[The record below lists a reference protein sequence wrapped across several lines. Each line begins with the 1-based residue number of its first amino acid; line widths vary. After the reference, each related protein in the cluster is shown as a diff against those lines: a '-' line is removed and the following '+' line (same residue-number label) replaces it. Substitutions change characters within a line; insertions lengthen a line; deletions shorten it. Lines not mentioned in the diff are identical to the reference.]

1 MKFLNKFKRNMYRF
15 IEKNFF
21 GLAKLIAFIVA
32 IGSIVAIVMSGLMA
46 FEKLQVTNNVRISTP
61 IIDYQ
66 EYKNGAL
73 VIENKAE
80 PGIFAKSIEE
90 ETDEIIKNLGTLS
103 DEIINKDNMKT
114 KVKVLLKLKTEKY
127 PENIQLAYI
136 SSLNRLIKQLVADAN
151 DNTNVDEF
159 LSWHDLQFAK
169 SYDDQIDIQKNEQKR
184 IDQIHTEGKE
194 LIILTIAGLGFF
206 ALFIMML
213 VLFRIEHNTRS

>member
-1 MKFLNKFKRNMYRF
+1 MYRF
-15 IEKNFF
+15 FEKNFF
-21 GLAKLIAFIVA
+21 GLAKLIAFLVA
-32 IGSIVAIVMSGLMA
+32 IGSVVAIVMSGLMA

-169 SYDDQIDIQKNEQKR
+169 SYDDQIDIQKTEQKR

>member
-1 MKFLNKFKRNMYRF
+1 MYRF

-21 GLAKLIAFIVA
+21 GLAKLIAFLVA
-32 IGSIVAIVMSGLMA
+32 IGSVVAIVMSGLMA

-194 LIILTIAGLGFF
+194 LIILTIVGLGFF

>member
-1 MKFLNKFKRNMYRF
+1 MFRF

-32 IGSIVAIVMSGLMA
+32 IGSVVAIVMSGLMA
-46 FEKLQVTNNVRISTP
+46 FEKLQTTNNVRISIP

-66 EYKNGAL
+66 EYKNGTL

-80 PGIFAKSIEE
+80 PGIFVKSIEE
-90 ETDEIIKNLGTLS
+90 ETDDINKNLGTLS
-103 DEIINKDNMKT
+103 EEIINKDNMKT

-169 SYDDQIDIQKNEQKR
+169 SYDDQIDIQKTEQKR

>member
-1 MKFLNKFKRNMYRF
+1 MYRF

-21 GLAKLIAFIVA
+21 GLAKLIAFLVA
-32 IGSIVAIVMSGLMA
+32 IGSVVAIVMSGLMA

-90 ETDEIIKNLGTLS
+90 ETDEIIKNLDTLS

-136 SSLNRLIKQLVADAN
+136 SSLNRLIKQLVADSN

-169 SYDDQIDIQKNEQKR
+169 SYNDQIDIQKTEQKR

>member
-1 MKFLNKFKRNMYRF
+1 MYRF

-32 IGSIVAIVMSGLMA
+32 IGSVVAIAMSGLMA
-46 FEKLQVTNNVRISTP
+46 FEKLQATNNVRISTP

-90 ETDEIIKNLGTLS
+90 ETDEIIKNLDTLS

-169 SYDDQIDIQKNEQKR
+169 SYNDQIDIQKTEQKR

>member
-1 MKFLNKFKRNMYRF
+1 MYRF

-46 FEKLQVTNNVRISTP
+46 FEKLQATNNVRISTP

-73 VIENKAE
+73 VIENKVE

-90 ETDEIIKNLGTLS
+90 ETDEIIKNLDTLS

>member
-1 MKFLNKFKRNMYRF
+1 MYRF
-15 IEKNFF
+15 FEKNFF

-32 IGSIVAIVMSGLMA
+32 IGSVVAIVMSGLMA

>member
-1 MKFLNKFKRNMYRF
+1 MYRF
-15 IEKNFF
+15 FEKNFF

-32 IGSIVAIVMSGLMA
+32 IGSVVAIVMSGLMA
-46 FEKLQVTNNVRISTP
+46 FEKLQTTNNVRISTP

-90 ETDEIIKNLGTLS
+90 ETDEIIKNLDTLS

-169 SYDDQIDIQKNEQKR
+169 SYDDQIDIQKTEQKR
-184 IDQIHTEGKE
+184 INQIHTEGKE

>member
-1 MKFLNKFKRNMYRF
+1 MYRF

-32 IGSIVAIVMSGLMA
+32 IGSVVAIVMSGLMA
-46 FEKLQVTNNVRISTP
+46 FEKLQATNNVRISTP

-73 VIENKAE
+73 VIENKVE

-90 ETDEIIKNLGTLS
+90 ETDEIIKNLDTLS

-169 SYDDQIDIQKNEQKR
+169 SYNDQIDIQKTEQKR

>member
-1 MKFLNKFKRNMYRF
+1 MYRF

-32 IGSIVAIVMSGLMA
+32 IGSVVAIVMSGLMA

-90 ETDEIIKNLGTLS
+90 ETDEIIKNLDTLS

-136 SSLNRLIKQLVADAN
+136 SSLNRLIKQLVADSN

-169 SYDDQIDIQKNEQKR
+169 SYNDQIDIQKTEQKR

>member
-1 MKFLNKFKRNMYRF
+1 MYRF

-32 IGSIVAIVMSGLMA
+32 IGSVVAIVMSGLMA
-46 FEKLQVTNNVRISTP
+46 FEKLQTTNNVRISTP

-66 EYKNGAL
+66 EYKNGTL

-169 SYDDQIDIQKNEQKR
+169 SYDDQIDIQKTEQKR

>member
-1 MKFLNKFKRNMYRF
+1 MYRF

-32 IGSIVAIVMSGLMA
+32 IGSVFAIVMSGLMA
-46 FEKLQVTNNVRISTP
+46 FEKLQATNNVRISTP

-169 SYDDQIDIQKNEQKR
+169 SYDDQIDIQKTEQKR

>member
-1 MKFLNKFKRNMYRF
+1 MYRF
-15 IEKNFF
+15 FEKNFF
-21 GLAKLIAFIVA
+21 GLAKLIAFLVA
-32 IGSIVAIVMSGLMA
+32 IGSLVAIVMSGLMA

>member
-1 MKFLNKFKRNMYRF
+1 MYRF
-15 IEKNFF
+15 FEKNFF
-21 GLAKLIAFIVA
+21 GLAKLIAFLVA
-32 IGSIVAIVMSGLMA
+32 IGSVVAIVMSGLMA
-46 FEKLQVTNNVRISTP
+46 FEKLQATNNVRISTP

>member
-1 MKFLNKFKRNMYRF
+1 MYRF

-32 IGSIVAIVMSGLMA
+32 IGSVFAIVMSGLMA
-46 FEKLQVTNNVRISTP
+46 FEKLQATNNVRISTP

-80 PGIFAKSIEE
+80 QGIFAKSIEE

>member
-1 MKFLNKFKRNMYRF
+1 MYRF
-15 IEKNFF
+15 FEKNFF
-21 GLAKLIAFIVA
+21 GLAKLIAFLVA
-32 IGSIVAIVMSGLMA
+32 IGSVVAIVMSGLMA

-61 IIDYQ
+61 IIDYE

-73 VIENKAE
+73 VIENKTE

-169 SYDDQIDIQKNEQKR
+169 SYDDQIDIQKTEQKR

>member
-1 MKFLNKFKRNMYRF
+1 MYRF

-32 IGSIVAIVMSGLMA
+32 IGSVVAIVMSGLMA

>member
-1 MKFLNKFKRNMYRF
+1 MYRF

-32 IGSIVAIVMSGLMA
+32 IGSVVAIVMSGLMA

-169 SYDDQIDIQKNEQKR
+169 SYDDQIDIQKTEQKR

>member
-1 MKFLNKFKRNMYRF
+1 MYRF

-21 GLAKLIAFIVA
+21 GLAKLIAFLVA
-32 IGSIVAIVMSGLMA
+32 IGSVVAIVMSGLMA

-73 VIENKAE
+73 VIENKTE

-169 SYDDQIDIQKNEQKR
+169 SYDDQIDIQKTEQKR

>member
-1 MKFLNKFKRNMYRF
+1 MYRF

-32 IGSIVAIVMSGLMA
+32 IGSVVAIVMSGLMA
-46 FEKLQVTNNVRISTP
+46 FEKLQATNNVRISTP

-90 ETDEIIKNLGTLS
+90 ETDEIIKNLDTLS

-169 SYDDQIDIQKNEQKR
+169 SYNDQIDIQKTEQKR

>member
-1 MKFLNKFKRNMYRF
+1 MYRF
-15 IEKNFF
+15 FEKNFF
-21 GLAKLIAFIVA
+21 GLAKLIAFLVA
-32 IGSIVAIVMSGLMA
+32 IGSVVAIVMSGLMA

-73 VIENKAE
+73 VIENKSE

>member
-1 MKFLNKFKRNMYRF
+1 MYRF
-15 IEKNFF
+15 FEKNFF
-21 GLAKLIAFIVA
+21 GLAKLIAFLVA
-32 IGSIVAIVMSGLMA
+32 IGSVVAIVMSGLMA

-66 EYKNGAL
+66 DYKNGAL

>member
-1 MKFLNKFKRNMYRF
+1 MYRF

-32 IGSIVAIVMSGLMA
+32 IGSVVAIAMSGLMA
-46 FEKLQVTNNVRISTP
+46 FEKLQATNNVRISTP

>member
-1 MKFLNKFKRNMYRF
+1 MYRF

-32 IGSIVAIVMSGLMA
+32 IGSVFAIVMSGLMA

-73 VIENKAE
+73 VIENKTE

-90 ETDEIIKNLGTLS
+90 ETGEIIKNLGTLS

-169 SYDDQIDIQKNEQKR
+169 SYDDQIDIQKTEQKR

>member
-1 MKFLNKFKRNMYRF
+1 MYRF

-32 IGSIVAIVMSGLMA
+32 IGSVVAIVMSGLMA
-46 FEKLQVTNNVRISTP
+46 FEKLQTTNNVRISTP

-66 EYKNGAL
+66 EYKNGKL

-80 PGIFAKSIEE
+80 QGIFAKSIEE

-169 SYDDQIDIQKNEQKR
+169 SYDDQIDIQKTEQKR

>member
-1 MKFLNKFKRNMYRF
+1 MYRF

-32 IGSIVAIVMSGLMA
+32 IGSVVAIVMSGLMA
-46 FEKLQVTNNVRISTP
+46 FEKLQTTNNVRISTP

-66 EYKNGAL
+66 EYKNGTL

>member
-1 MKFLNKFKRNMYRF
+1 MYRF
-15 IEKNFF
+15 FEKNFF

-32 IGSIVAIVMSGLMA
+32 IGSVVAIVMSGLMA

-66 EYKNGAL
+66 DYKNGAL

>member
-1 MKFLNKFKRNMYRF
+1 MYRF

-90 ETDEIIKNLGTLS
+90 ETDEIIKNLGILS

-169 SYDDQIDIQKNEQKR
+169 SYDDQIDIQKTEQKR

-194 LIILTIAGLGFF
+194 FIILTIAGLGFF

>member
-1 MKFLNKFKRNMYRF
+1 MYRF

-21 GLAKLIAFIVA
+21 GLAKLIAFLVA
-32 IGSIVAIVMSGLMA
+32 IGSVVAIVMSGLMA

-169 SYDDQIDIQKNEQKR
+169 SYDDQIDIQKTEQKR

-194 LIILTIAGLGFF
+194 LIILAIAGLGFF

>member
-1 MKFLNKFKRNMYRF
+1 MYRF
-15 IEKNFF
+15 FEKNFF

-32 IGSIVAIVMSGLMA
+32 IGSVVAIVMSGLMA
-46 FEKLQVTNNVRISTP
+46 FEKLQATNNVRISTP

-169 SYDDQIDIQKNEQKR
+169 SYDDQIDIQKTEQKR

>member
-1 MKFLNKFKRNMYRF
+1 MYRF

-21 GLAKLIAFIVA
+21 GVAKLIAFIVA
-32 IGSIVAIVMSGLMA
+32 IGSVVAIVMSGLMA
-46 FEKLQVTNNVRISTP
+46 FEKLQTTNNVRISTP

-66 EYKNGAL
+66 EYKNGTL

-127 PENIQLAYI
+127 PESIQLAYI

-169 SYDDQIDIQKNEQKR
+169 SYDDQIDIQKTEQKR

>member
-1 MKFLNKFKRNMYRF
+1 MYRF

-32 IGSIVAIVMSGLMA
+32 IGSVVAIAMSGLMA
-46 FEKLQVTNNVRISTP
+46 FEKLQVTNNVRITTP

-90 ETDEIIKNLGTLS
+90 ETDEIIKNLDTLS

>member
-1 MKFLNKFKRNMYRF
+1 MYRF
-15 IEKNFF
+15 FEKIFF
-21 GLAKLIAFIVA
+21 GLAKLIAFLVA
-32 IGSIVAIVMSGLMA
+32 IGSVVAIVMSGLMA

>member
-1 MKFLNKFKRNMYRF
+1 MYRF

-32 IGSIVAIVMSGLMA
+32 IGSVVAIVMSGLMA
-46 FEKLQVTNNVRISTP
+46 FEKLQATNNVRISTP

-80 PGIFAKSIEE
+80 LGIFAKSIEE

-169 SYDDQIDIQKNEQKR
+169 SYDDQIDIQKTEQKR

-213 VLFRIEHNTRS
+213 VLFRIEHNTGS

>member
-1 MKFLNKFKRNMYRF
+1 MYRF

-21 GLAKLIAFIVA
+21 GVAKLIAFIVA

-46 FEKLQVTNNVRISTP
+46 FEKLQATNNVRISTP

-169 SYDDQIDIQKNEQKR
+169 SYDDQIDIQKTEQKR

>member
-1 MKFLNKFKRNMYRF
+1 MYRF

-21 GLAKLIAFIVA
+21 GLAKLIAFLVA
-32 IGSIVAIVMSGLMA
+32 IGSVVAIVMSGLMA

-169 SYDDQIDIQKNEQKR
+169 SYDDQIDIQKTEQKR

>member
-1 MKFLNKFKRNMYRF
+1 MYRF

-46 FEKLQVTNNVRISTP
+46 FEKLQATNNVRISTP

-90 ETDEIIKNLGTLS
+90 ETDEIIKNLGILS

-169 SYDDQIDIQKNEQKR
+169 SYDDQIDIQKTEQKR

>member
-1 MKFLNKFKRNMYRF
+1 MYRF

-90 ETDEIIKNLGTLS
+90 ETDEIIKNLGILS

-169 SYDDQIDIQKNEQKR
+169 SYDDQIDIQKTEQKR

>member
-1 MKFLNKFKRNMYRF
+1 MYRF
-15 IEKNFF
+15 FEKNFF

-32 IGSIVAIVMSGLMA
+32 IGSVVAIVMSGLMA
-46 FEKLQVTNNVRISTP
+46 FEKLQATNNVRISTP

>member
-1 MKFLNKFKRNMYRF
+1 MYRF
-15 IEKNFF
+15 FEKNFF

-32 IGSIVAIVMSGLMA
+32 IGSVVAIVMSGLMA
-46 FEKLQVTNNVRISTP
+46 FEKLQTTNNVRISTP

-66 EYKNGAL
+66 EYKNGTL